1 MAELTALHTL
11 TAQMKPEGIR
21 RLLVLSGEEG
31 WCFDHALK
39 LRDALPGD
47 WLWIS
52 PQPDAENH
60 CSPSALQTLLGREF
74 RHAVFD
80 ARHGFDAAAFAALSG
95 TLKAGSWLVL
105 LLPVWEE
112 WENQPDADSLRWSDC
127 PDPIA
132 TPHFVQHF
140 KRVLTANNDA
150 ILWRQNQPFSLAH
163 FTPRTDWHPAT
174 GAPQPEQQQLLQQL
188 LTMPPG
194 VAAVTAARG
203 RGKSALA
210 GQLIS
215 RIAGSAI
222 VTAPAKAATD
232 VLAQFAGE
240 KFRFIAPDAL
250 LASDEQADWLVVDEA
265 AAIPAPLLYQLVS
278 RFPRTLL
285 TTTVQGYEG
294 TGRGFLLKFCAR
306 FPHLHR
312 FELQQPIRWAQGCP
326 LEKMVSEALVF
337 DDENFTHTPQG
348 NIVISA
354 FEQTLWRSEP
364 ETPLKVYQLLSGAH
378 YRTSPLDLRR
388 MMDAPGQHFL
398 QAAGENEIAGAL
410 WLVDEGGLSQE
421 LSQAVWAGLRR
432 PRGNLVA
439 QSLAAHGSNPLAA
452 TLRGRR
458 VSRIA
463 VHPARQREGTGQQ
476 LIAGALQYTQD
487 LDYLS
492 VSFGY
497 TGELWRFW
505 QRCGF
510 VLVRMGNHR
519 EASSGCYT
527 AMALL
532 PMSDAGKQLAEREHY
547 RLRRDAQALAQWNG
561 EMLPVDPLNDA
572 VLSDDDW
579 LELAG
584 FAFAHRPLL
593 TSLGCLMRLLQTS
606 ELALP
611 ALRGRLQKNASDA
624 QLCTTLKLSGR
635 KLLLVRQ
642 REEAAQA
649 LFALDDVR
657 TERLRDRIT
666 QWQFFH

>member
-1 MAELTALHTL
+1 MAELTALYTL
-11 TAQMKPEGIR
+11 TAQMKREGIR

-132 TPHFVQHF
+132 TPHFVQHL
-140 KRVLTANNDA
+140 KRVLTADNDA

-163 FTPRTDWHPAT
+163 FTSRTDWHPAT

-265 AAIPAPLLYQLVS
+265 AAIPAPLLHQLVS

-421 LSQAVWAGLRR
+421 LSQAVWAGFRR

-463 VHPARQREGTGQQ
+463 VHPARQREGTGRQ
-476 LIAGALQYTQD
+476 LIAGALQYTHD

-561 EMLPVDPLNDA
+561 ETLPVDPLNDA
-572 VLSDDDW
+572 ILSDDDW

-593 TSLGCLMRLLQTS
+593 TSLGCLLRLLQTS

-635 KLLLVRQ
+635 KMLQVRQ

-649 LFALDDVR
+649 LFALNDVR